1 MVKGR
6 FEVGESEKH
15 IIAVNANPVFKY
27 IRVEVDGER
36 VINVANLTPS
46 RKLQLD
52 VGNSE
57 KHNVEIDIRA
67 FSPIKL
73 YVDGKEIKQILP

>member
-1 MVKGR
+1 MVKAR
-6 FEVGESEKH
+6 FEVGENEKH
-15 IIAVNANPVFKY
+15 IIAVNANPLLKY

-46 RKLQLD
+46 RELELD
-52 VGNSE
+52 VGNAE
-57 KHNVEIDIRA
+57 THHLVIKIRA

-73 YVDGKEIKQILP
+73 SEDGREIQQI

>member
-1 MVKGR
+1 MVKAK

-15 IIAVNANPVFKY
+15 LIAVNANPILKY

-46 RKLQLD
+46 RELQLE
-52 VGNSE
+52 VGKAE
-57 KHNVEIDIRA
+57 MHHLEIKIRA

-73 YVDGKEIKQILP
+73 FADGKEIQQI